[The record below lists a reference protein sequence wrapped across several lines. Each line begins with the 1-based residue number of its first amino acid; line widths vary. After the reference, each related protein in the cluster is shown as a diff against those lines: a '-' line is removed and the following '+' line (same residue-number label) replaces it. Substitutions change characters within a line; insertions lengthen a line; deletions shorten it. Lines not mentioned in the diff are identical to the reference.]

1 MSKAKKALETAIVRC
16 MNVLLLGMLTRGCS
30 MLQIT
35 PEDIARPGDR
45 DLSFQIK
52 LVLATNLDPP
62 IQAMG
67 RLCQRRIRIA
77 LGHSVG
83 CAQ

>member
-30 MLQIT
+30 LMQIT

-45 DLSFQIK
+45 GN
-52 LVLATNLDPP
+52 APP
-62 IQAMG
+62 PTGGISS
-67 RLCQRRIRIA
+67 
-77 LGHSVG
+77 LG
-83 CAQ
+83 